1 MKITVLQ
8 CPECFTSSTTSYTI
22 CKNCISE
29 RDSQRKPDKSSY
41 VRREEAF
48 LPFLQILSYT
58 NLFGLKKF
66 SINTMNVSAL
76 YWDVSAEKVSLSFRP
91 S

>member
-41 VRREEAF
+41 VGPEAPETSLDFRTKVYRFRR
-48 LPFLQILSYT
+48 LS
-58 NLFGLKKF
+58 G
-66 SINTMNVSAL
+66 
-76 YWDVSAEKVSLSFRP
+76 R
-91 S
+91 

>member
-41 VRREEAF
+41 VGPEDARNKPRF
-48 LPFLQILSYT
+48 QDGSVSFPKTVRPVQRLLLSKT
-58 NLFGLKKF
+58 AEGLLE
-66 SINTMNVSAL
+66 ML
-76 YWDVSAEKVSLSFRP
+76 L
-91 S
+91 